1 MGIFNALFGSSK
13 NSSNSNKEELDEIT
27 YEGSTYDKVALK
39 ANAQESKLFWIMGI
53 VLITTNKND
62 TPSPSNIEGMKKT
75 YKRILKEYESFKDY
89 LNGEE
94 NATKADFEKFVVT
107 WNAIDGGI
115 KTRSADK
122 WSPRIVEQ
130 LSITMFAT
138 YDGDED
144 LFFSKTLPF
153 LDEWAIN
160 FREDEV
166 WTWLSVKD

>member
-1 MGIFNALFGSSK
+1 MGIFNTLFGSTK
-13 NSSNSNKEELDEIT
+13 NSPNTNKQELDELT
-27 YEGSTYDKVALK
+27 YEGSTYDKETLK

-53 VLITTNKND
+53 VLMTTNKKNA
-62 TPSPSNIEGMKKT
+62 PSLSNIEGMKQT
-75 YKRILKEYESFKDY
+75 YKRIINEYESFKDY
-89 LNGEE
+89 LNGDKT
-94 NATKADFEKFVVT
+94 ATKADFEKFVVT

-138 YDGDED
+138 FDGDED
-144 LFFSKTLPF
+144 LFFSQTLPF
-153 LDEWAIN
+153 LDQWVIN
-160 FREDEV
+160 FKENDV